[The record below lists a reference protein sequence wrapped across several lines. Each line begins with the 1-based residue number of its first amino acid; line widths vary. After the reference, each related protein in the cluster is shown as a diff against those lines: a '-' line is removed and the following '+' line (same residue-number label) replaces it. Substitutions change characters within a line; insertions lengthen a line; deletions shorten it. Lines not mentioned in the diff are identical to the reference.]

1 MFKNYLKFATRSGI
15 KYGLYKTLI
24 AKKDNPSINK
34 IWINAPGY
42 QITLQIQCDFLQL
55 LFNLK
60 QDDSNFNL
68 VSILLQQ
75 NIKKKKGEF
84 KVDSET
90 SDAGDDQSKLRE
102 ASKDIGM
109 IKV

>member
-1 MFKNYLKFATRSGI
+1 MWFSTTFIQLETWRFKL
-15 KYGLYKTLI
+15 
-24 AKKDNPSINK
+24 
-34 IWINAPGY
+34 
-42 QITLQIQCDFLQL
+42 
-55 LFNLK
+55 
-60 QDDSNFNL
+60 NL